1 MIKLE
6 KFWLEYTEKLSW
18 NKFPKKCFT
27 KLNNNKIDWFSDGK
41 INVFHNCIQR
51 HIDKGDG
58 NKIAIIYVNEKS
70 EIQSYSFFKIKK
82 LVDKFVNLI
91 LSNKNTKKIM
101 IHAHASIDTAVA
113 MLSCAKLGIH
123 FSVIFE
129 ELEREAI
136 LKRFELF
143 KPDLIF
149 SNKLNKKNI
158 IFNSKI
164 KIIKLDRYLNFKN
177 KNKNNLIKFFKSR
190 KNLFTLFTSGSTGMP
205 KGITHSS
212 GGYLTYA
219 MFTCEKY
226 FRVNSNSI
234 MMCASDAG
242 WINGHTYSL
251 FGPLSIGS
259 TTIILQKPTLLLN
272 SETLKKILALKPSIL
287 YLPVTLIRMMRSIYH
302 NIQFNKKNIKTVGSM
317 GEPLANEVG
326 TWLVKKFS
334 TKNSPIINTYF
345 QTETGGIVTAH
356 KYNQKIN
363 DKLYGSVGIPIRNQ
377 LNLNKLNNEKKEIK
391 IISRWPGQMKEVLN
405 GNKIWNNYFD
415 KLGNFR
421 MFDYATQKKNNIFIH
436 GRTDDV
442 INIIGHRIGSA
453 EIESLIL
460 EIKGVIECCAV
471 AIEDYLKGHEIVI
484 FYTSKTNIIALQNKI
499 EKKMIENFGK
509 YAIPKKII
517 KVSELPKTRSGKFM
531 RRILRHLLE
540 KKTIKTLNDTSTLT
554 NKSIIKSLMK
564 EIA

>member
-1 MIKLE
+1 MKNLE
-6 KFWLEYTEKLSW
+6 KFWIKYAEKLSW

-27 KLNNNKIDWFSDGK
+27 KLNNNKIDWFPDGE

-58 NKIAIIYVNEKS
+58 NKIAIIYVNEQS
-70 EIQSYSFFKIKK
+70 EIKSYSFFEIKI

-91 LSNKNTKKIM
+91 LSNKNIKKIM

-129 ELEREAI
+129 ELEKEAI
-136 LKRFELF
+136 LKRSELF

-158 IFNSKI
+158 KFNSGI
-164 KIIKLDRYLNFKN
+164 KIFKLDKYLNFKN
-177 KNKNNLIKFFKSR
+177 KTNLMKFFKSK

-219 MFTCEKY
+219 IFTCEKY
-226 FRVNSNSI
+226 FGINSNSI

-272 SETLKKILALKPSIL
+272 SETLKKILALKSSIL
-287 YLPVTLIRMMRSIYH
+287 YLPVTLIRMMKSIYH
-302 NIQFNKKNIKTVGSM
+302 NTQFKKNHIKTVGSM

-326 TWLVKKFS
+326 KWLVKNFS

-345 QTETGGIVTAH
+345 QTETGGIVTSH
-356 KYNQKIN
+356 KYNEKIN
-363 DKLYGSVGIPIRNQ
+363 DKLYGSVGMPIKNQ
-377 LNLNKLNNEKKEIK
+377 LYLNKLNNKKKEIK
-391 IISRWPGQMKEVLN
+391 ITSPWPGQMKNVLN
-405 GNKIWNNYFD
+405 GNKVWNNYFD

-421 MFDYATQKKNNIFIH
+421 MFDYATKKKNNIFIH

-471 AIEDYLKGHEIVI
+471 AIDDYLKGHEIVI
-484 FYTSKTNIIALQNKI
+484 FYTSKTEIKSLQSKI

-540 KKTIKTLNDTSTLT
+540 KKTIVTINDISTLT
-554 NKSIIKSLMK
+554 NKNIIKNLEK
-564 EIA
+564 EII

>member
-1 MIKLE
+1 MKNLE
-6 KFWLEYTEKLSW
+6 KFWIKYAEKLSW

-27 KLNNNKIDWFSDGK
+27 KLNNNKIDWFPDGE

-58 NKIAIIYVNEKS
+58 NKIAIIYVNEQS
-70 EIQSYSFFKIKK
+70 EIKSYSFFEIKI

-91 LSNKNTKKIM
+91 LSNKNIKKIM

-129 ELEREAI
+129 ELEKEAI
-136 LKRFELF
+136 LKRSELF

-158 IFNSKI
+158 KFNSGI
-164 KIIKLDRYLNFKN
+164 KIFKLDKYLNFKN
-177 KNKNNLIKFFKSR
+177 KTNLMKFFKSK

-219 MFTCEKY
+219 IFTCEKY
-226 FRVNSNSI
+226 FGINSNSI

-272 SETLKKILALKPSIL
+272 SETLKKILALKSSIL
-287 YLPVTLIRMMRSIYH
+287 YLPVTLIRMMKSIYH
-302 NIQFNKKNIKTVGSM
+302 NTQFKKNHIKTVGSM

-326 TWLVKKFS
+326 KWLVKNFS

-345 QTETGGIVTAH
+345 QTETGGIVTSH
-356 KYNQKIN
+356 KYNEKIN
-363 DKLYGSVGIPIRNQ
+363 DKLYGSVGMPIKNQ
-377 LNLNKLNNEKKEIK
+377 LYLNKLNNKKKEIK
-391 IISRWPGQMKEVLN
+391 ITSPWPGQMKNVLN
-405 GNKIWNNYFD
+405 GNKVWNNYFD

-421 MFDYATQKKNNIFIH
+421 MFDYATKKKNNIFIQ

-471 AIEDYLKGHEIVI
+471 AIDDYLKGHEIVI
-484 FYTSKTNIIALQNKI
+484 FYTSKTEIKSLQSKI

-540 KKTIKTLNDTSTLT
+540 KKTIVTINDISTLT
-554 NKSIIKSLMK
+554 NKNIIKNLEK
-564 EIA
+564 EII